1 MKPYYTQLYNLDFRY
16 ILVLGNTAFF
26 ILLITNVHMLIKKCQ
41 AKSSISSIEINI
53 NLQPL
58 DNGNNQNNNNAINLN
73 NNRYNKEIIGPIA
86 FIIGTLS
93 LIVVFII
100 FSPTFFVASSL
111 ISYTFQDL
119 GPLDSCFFR

>member
-1 MKPYYTQLYNLDFRY
+1 
-16 ILVLGNTAFF
+16 
-26 ILLITNVHMLIKKCQ
+26 MLIKKCQ
-41 AKSSISSIEINI
+41 AKSSLSSNEINI

-93 LIVVFII
+93 LFVILLI
-100 FSPTFFVASSL
+100 FSPTFLTPTDSVNL
-111 ISYTFQDL
+111 LMISYTFQDF
-119 GPLDSCFFR
+119 GPLLFLSLIFPLYFYVTKKDLKTFLYDSLKTCSL